1 MLINRQN
8 NLAVAANMLRQ
19 FPSRGELGDHFPG
32 LESALLEIALVMESD
47 WTVVEF
53 YFIMLT
59 SRLNLVLC
67 GTVANN

>member
-1 MLINRQN
+1 MLK
-8 NLAVAANMLRQ
+8 Q
-19 FPSRGELGDHFPG
+19 FPSRGELGDHFRG

-53 YFIMLT
+53 YFIMLA